1 MSLFSAS
8 SLSANFTL
16 QSSAESNPKITEFVH
31 FEIVRTESVALN
43 EDELYLQKYIYRK
56 GNLTGYYEGYSNPSQ
71 IPKAHNS
78 TYVE

>member
-1 MSLFSAS
+1 MWLGV
-8 SLSANFTL
+8 L
-16 QSSAESNPKITEFVH
+16 QSSAESNPKITEQK
-31 FEIVRTESVALN
+31 IRTQSVALN